1 MLWYK
6 NSFILCVKILERSE
20 KVIKMIIDGCQIKY
34 ENG

>member
-6 NSFILCVKILERSE
+6 NSFILCVKILE